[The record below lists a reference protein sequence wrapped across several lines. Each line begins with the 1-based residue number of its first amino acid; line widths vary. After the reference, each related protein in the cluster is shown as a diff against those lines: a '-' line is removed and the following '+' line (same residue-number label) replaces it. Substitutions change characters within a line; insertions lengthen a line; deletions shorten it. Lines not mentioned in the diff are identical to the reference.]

1 MSGSSHPG
9 VSPDTR
15 GKLKVFL
22 GFAAGTGKTYQML
35 QESQKLKAA
44 GVDVVIGYFE
54 PHGRKET
61 IAQTIGLETVPRRK
75 VEYRGS
81 FFEDMDTKAI
91 LLRKPQVCV
100 VDEFAHSN
108 IPGSERA
115 KRWQDVRVIQ
125 DAGIDV
131 LTTVNI
137 QHLESLNDQVWHVT
151 GIRVRETVP
160 DWVVQEADEVVMVD
174 TTPRALL
181 NRLERGVI
189 YGPEK
194 TKQALE
200 NFFTESNLTALREL
214 ALRQTAQQVEERR
227 EEPERLVSSA
237 PVMKAERILIWL
249 IPHPSTAMLIR
260 RGKRVADFLNAD
272 CLAVY
277 IQKDPEEAD
286 LNPEQ
291 KASIRK
297 LLSFARDLHIAVTTL
312 SGKDAGKS
320 IGAFAGDNAITQ
332 IFVSR
337 NSPDIENVIHHA
349 HNMEVTIVAARS
361 R

>member
-1 MSGSSHPG
+1 M
-9 VSPDTR
+9 
-15 GKLKVFL
+15 K
-22 GFAAGTGKTYQML
+22 
-35 QESQKLKAA
+35 EA
-44 GVDVVIGYFE
+44 GVDIVIGYFE

-61 IAQTIGLETVPRRK
+61 IAQTEGLETIPRSR
-75 VEYRGS
+75 VEYRGAV
-81 FFEDMDTKAI
+81 FEDMDTGSI
-91 LLRKPQVCV
+91 LRRNPRVCI

-108 IPGSERA
+108 IPGSDRP
-115 KRWQDVRVIQ
+115 KRWQDVRAIQ

-131 LTTVNI
+131 LTTLNI
-137 QHLESLNDQVWHVT
+137 QHLESLNDQIWHVT

-160 DWVVQEADEVVMVD
+160 DWVVQEADELVMVD

-181 NRLERGVI
+181 HRLERGVI

-194 TKQALE
+194 TQQALA

-227 EEPERLVSSA
+227 HEPKPQISPISPLTSPITRTGND
-237 PVMKAERILIWL
+237 ERILIWL

-260 RGKRVADFLNAD
+260 RGKRVANFLNAD

-277 IQKDPEEAD
+277 IQSDPAKPGV
-286 LNPEQ
+286 NPAQQTELD
-291 KASIRK
+291 K
-297 LLSFARDLHIAVTTL
+297 LLTFARDLHIPVTKL
-312 SGKDAGKS
+312 AGKNAGKAIS
-320 IGAFAGDNAITQ
+320 AFAREHKVTQ

-337 NSPDIENVIHHA
+337 NSPDIEDVIDQA
-349 HNMEVTIVAARS
+349 HNMEVTIVAERS